1 MSKTYHRKPP
11 LDKCTETSPPF
22 QMTTVDAGIILTTFK
37 YLSRNIRDREAAMVA
52 LNHFHLDEI
61 IREIL
66 RVFPDHHGIHKLGR
80 RVLWGLS
87 YPQEKIILTV

>member
-1 MSKTYHRKPP
+1 
-11 LDKCTETSPPF
+11 
-22 QMTTVDAGIILTTFK
+22 MTTVDAGIILTTFK

-87 YPQEKIILTV
+87 YPQEKIILTDRTHAHCYSR